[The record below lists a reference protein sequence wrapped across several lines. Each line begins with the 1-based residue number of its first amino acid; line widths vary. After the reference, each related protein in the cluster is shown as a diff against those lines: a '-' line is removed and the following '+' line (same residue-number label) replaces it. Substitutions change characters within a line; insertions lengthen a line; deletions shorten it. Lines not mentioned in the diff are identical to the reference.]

1 VAVHVLL
8 NEDDTLSRTA
18 TAITIFGAGDSS
30 GQCAQRADRAENGYS
45 EDHLQGELHNPRVAR
60 DVRDLAQLLI
70 QHWKAGNDNR
80 IHDAERDLQEQV
92 LALLKANPLLI
103 SAKRRDNE
111 WTPLHVAA
119 AHGHVKIAEMLFEHK
134 ADVDART
141 NMGYTPLQLALANDK
156 GIVIG
161 PLCAHGANVNA
172 KSNDGGWSG
181 PQF

>member
-1 VAVHVLL
+1 MTHFRALPQPLRSSVP
-8 NEDDTLSRTA
+8 ETLPDSAPNVPIGQRMVTQK
-18 TAITIFGAGDSS
+18 IIFKANCTTRGF
-30 GQCAQRADRAENGYS
+30 
-45 EDHLQGELHNPRVAR
+45 AR

-70 QHWKAGNDNR
+70 QHGKAGNDNR

-92 LALLKANPLLI
+92 SALLKANPLLI

-134 ADVDART
+134 ADIDART

-156 GIVIG
+156 GIMIG